1 VRPRVARTTGAA
13 LLLAAAIGSPTA
25 RAQAPTT
32 TVAARTGA
40 APSFASL
47 PEGHVAPLPETT
59 PPARVASREE
69 NGQFVSRGLP
79 PEQAK
84 QMSQARPE
92 MGFSYVFPSQEQA
105 RAFTITH
112 GSPDDRI
119 DACLVDGGN
128 AETLQSGRSSE
139 PTEQQPR
146 DWPSSYSA
154 MLSFQF
160 EKYPSPASATRVVV
174 RSKRRARSV
183 TGGEVRAVRS
193 ERFVDGQD
201 GHASLEI
208 ADAWFDVRT
217 RGVRVFERSTLA
229 LQRVLVGPN
238 GVEVY
243 AARDGDA
250 LQLVVH
256 VPEHPATDADVADQV
271 RSRLRNMSFTLPD
284 RNGGGSDCG
293 HVRIALRAR
302 IGAGQMAT
310 LQSVAFL
317 PALDGPAGVH
327 PEGESE
333 DGRRATL
340 FAALRQRPYQL
351 SMSATRTSADDQP
364 VVSLALGWLG
374 RERPVGFD
382 G

>member
-1 VRPRVARTTGAA
+1 MLRAARTSAAA
-13 LLLAAAIGSPTA
+13 LLLAGSIAAPVA

-32 TVAARTGA
+32 PVAERTGA
-40 APSFASL
+40 TPSFASL
-47 PEGHVAPLPETT
+47 PEGHVAPLPEST
-59 PPARVASREE
+59 PPGRVPAREKNPR
-69 NGQFVSRGLP
+69 FVGGGLP
-79 PEQAK
+79 AEQAK
-84 QMSQARPE
+84 QMTLTRPE
-92 MGFSYVFPSQEQA
+92 MTFSYLFPGEDQA
-105 RAFTITH
+105 RAFARSH
-112 GSPDDRI
+112 GSPDETI

-128 AETLQSGRSSE
+128 AETLQSGRSSD
-139 PTEQQPR
+139 PTARQAR
-146 DWPSSYSA
+146 DWPSTYGA
-154 MLSFQF
+154 TLSFQF
-160 EKYPSPASATRVVV
+160 EKYPSPASPRRVVV
-174 RSKRRARSV
+174 RSKRRARSMI
-183 TGGEVRAVRS
+183 GGEVRAVRS

-208 ADAWFDVRT
+208 SDAWFDVRT
-217 RGVRVFERSTLA
+217 RGVRVFAGSTLP

-238 GVEVY
+238 GLEVY

-256 VPEHPATDADVADQV
+256 VPEHPIADADIAEQI
-271 RSRLRNMSFTLPD
+271 RSRMRNMSFTLPD

-293 HVRIALRAR
+293 HVRIALRAHV
-302 IGAGQMAT
+302 GAGQMAT

-317 PALDGPAGVH
+317 PALDVPVGAR

-333 DGRRATL
+333 DARRARL
-340 FAALRQRPYQL
+340 FAALRQRPFQL
-351 SMSATRTSADDQP
+351 SASATRTGADEVP